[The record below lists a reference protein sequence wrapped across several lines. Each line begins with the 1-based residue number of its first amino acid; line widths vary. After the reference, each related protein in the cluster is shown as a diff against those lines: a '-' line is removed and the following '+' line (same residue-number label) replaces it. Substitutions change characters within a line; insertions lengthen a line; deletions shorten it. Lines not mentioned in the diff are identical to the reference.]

1 MRVICVALV
10 VLMLGHACLGSAQP
24 MLWEFL
30 GGTVAS
36 TAAGIAAT
44 YVTGAVML
52 RSFSEHLDERGEE
65 PGSIAHGYVAL
76 AALTLSP
83 AAFPIG
89 AAIGAPLGVML
100 VGRAFDET
108 GNMGLCWIGS
118 AAGVALGAAT
128 WWFRVGRDMRD
139 PLALWT
145 LAVITPAFAGVGAT
159 IGFNVRR

>member
-1 MRVICVALV
+1 MRVICLAMV

-24 MLWEFL
+24 FLWEFL
-30 GGTVAS
+30 GATVGA

-52 RSFSEHLDERGEE
+52 HSFAEHLDDRGEN
-65 PGSIAHGYVAL
+65 PGSISHGYAAL

-83 AAFPIG
+83 IAFPIG

-100 VGRAFDET
+100 VGRAFGET
-108 GNMGLCWIGS
+108 GNTGLCWIGS

-128 WWFRVGRDMRD
+128 WWLRVGRDWED
-139 PLALWT
+139 PLAFWT
-145 LAVITPAFAGVGAT
+145 LALITPAFAAVGAT
-159 IGFNVRR
+159 IGFNIRR